1 MTREDLKQIF
11 DDVEAELEL
20 ENMAEQIGEEI
31 KAELGYKKNSLALAV
46 IVPTVV
52 VKTMDYNK
60 EVLFRVL
67 SNILTEE

>member
-20 ENMAEQIGEEI
+20 ENMAEQIREEI

-67 SNILTEE
+67 SKILTEE

>member
-67 SNILTEE
+67 SKILTEE

>member
-31 KAELGYKKNSLALAV
+31 KSELGYKKNSLALAV

-67 SNILTEE
+67 SKILTEE

>member
-67 SNILTEE
+67 SKILTDE